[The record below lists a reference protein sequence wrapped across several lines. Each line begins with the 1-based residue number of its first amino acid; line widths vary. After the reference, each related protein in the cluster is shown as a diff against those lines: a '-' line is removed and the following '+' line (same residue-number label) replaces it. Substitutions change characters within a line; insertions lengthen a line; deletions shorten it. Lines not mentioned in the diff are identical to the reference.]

1 MNQAPQT
8 HPGRSFSRVPF
19 SGAGKEYFLTG
30 LQMIE
35 DPDLMRFYEDNKAMF
50 IISGEYDAV
59 VYIGMLDPHVLVYEV
74 TK

>member
-35 DPDLMRFYEDNKAMF
+35 DPDLMRFYEDNRHLFMND
-50 IISGEYDAV
+50 IGYDAV
-59 VYIGMLDPHVLVYEV
+59 IYIGMLDPHALVYEV
-74 TK
+74 RE